1 MVFQKMFINVTEL
14 KAKIPKPIVEIK
26 NVLLISTKLVLHE
39 IKSFERYF
47 QRYVV
52 HDVIYSSFVIFVIT
66 LTNHNHVVCPQGNF
80 TVL

>member
-39 IKSFERYF
+39 IKSFERYIVWK
-47 QRYVV
+47 QPTER
-52 HDVIYSSFVIFVIT
+52 IYGIKYMTDTENRNSSKT
-66 LTNHNHVVCPQGNF
+66 
-80 TVL
+80 

>member
-52 HDVIYSSFVIFVIT
+52 HVVFYSSFVISHCCFIVRI
-66 LTNHNHVVCPQGNF
+66 
-80 TVL
+80 